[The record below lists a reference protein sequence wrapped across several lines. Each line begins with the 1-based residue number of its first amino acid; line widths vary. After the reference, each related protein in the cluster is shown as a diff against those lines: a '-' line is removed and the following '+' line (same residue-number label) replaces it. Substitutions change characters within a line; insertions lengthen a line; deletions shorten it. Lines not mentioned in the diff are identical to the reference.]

1 MMIINDLIQE
11 ADITLSDIER
21 RNLTYIIEKMELD
34 FNQDEEV
41 EDFGLHS
48 MYLDEDEDINLVCL
62 DGMQQHGTYIKPEEL
77 NQLSTE
83 CTIDQLNTITERVK
97 VDMTQ

>member
-1 MMIINDLIQE
+1 MMIISDLIQE

-34 FNQDEEV
+34 FNQDEAV